1 MWDSR
6 LTMGLNMTHTQ
17 VRNDNYLVKGPRNL
31 TQREQEEIH
40 DLMRGRRSEKTKAEK
55 ETPQEQ
61 QAAGKPDHEG
71 ATVTDTGGL
80 ELSPAAESPASG
92 QEFGERGPPKLQRT
106 GTVQSVKDLFGRI
119 KRTLTGTG
127 VVN

>member
-1 MWDSR
+1 
-6 LTMGLNMTHTQ
+6 
-17 VRNDNYLVKGPRNL
+17 
-31 TQREQEEIH
+31 
-40 DLMRGRRSEKTKAEK
+40 MRGRRSEKTKAEK

-80 ELSPAAESPASG
+80 ELSPAAETPATG
-92 QEFGERGPPKLQRT
+92 QEFGEHGPPKLQRT
-106 GTVQSVKDLFGRI
+106 GTMQSVKDLFGRI
-119 KRTLTGTG
+119 KRTLTGTS